1 LSDSPLFAGS
11 RRMVMSPHVRGVDRE
26 HPLDLPDR
34 VVLDLHLVQDLVPG
48 TVRGPQPQPLVRRL
62 PWAVLGR
69 HVAPRRPGAQPPQD
83 RVDHLPVITPAPTT
97 PGRDRQQ
104 RLDPRP
110 RRVSQLTTPH
120 THNPDITGHMPRT
133 FAGQGLG
140 NSVVTIRSRG
150 RSIKYSARR
159 AVARGNRQAVTVPR
173 APRVHPPVTR
183 RPGGRRPAATAP
195 HDPLLD
201 PVEGEP
207 CHRSPSGP
215 GGARR
220 SAPPAARVPSRSSPA
235 RRSPWA

>member
-1 LSDSPLFAGS
+1 SDSPLFAGS

-69 HVAPRRPGAQPPQD
+69 HVAPRRPGAPPPQA

-133 FAGQGLG
+133 FAGQGL
-140 NSVVTIRSRG
+140 
-150 RSIKYSARR
+150 
-159 AVARGNRQAVTVPR
+159 ARGQRVVSADPRTVSPR
-173 APRVHPPVTR
+173 ELRARLSAGQEPPPGPR
-183 RPGGRRPAATAP
+183 
-195 HDPLLD
+195 
-201 PVEGEP
+201 
-207 CHRSPSGP
+207 SKS
-215 GGARR
+215 
-220 SAPPAARVPSRSSPA
+220 
-235 RRSPWA
+235 

>member
-1 LSDSPLFAGS
+1 
-11 RRMVMSPHVRGVDRE
+11 MVMSPHVRGVDRE

-34 VVLDLHLVQDLVPG
+34 VVLDLHVVQDLVPG

-120 THNPDITGHMPRT
+120 THNPDSTGHMTRT
-133 FAGQGLG
+133 SAGQGLVWMPWE
-140 NSVVTIRSRG
+140 STSEAWPLQQLLYACWVQ
-150 RSIKYSARR
+150 SASW
-159 AVARGNRQAVTVPR
+159 A
-173 APRVHPPVTR
+173 APLPTT
-183 RPGGRRPAATAP
+183 RRPAARGTRAP
-195 HDPLLD
+195 GRAPLI
-201 PVEGEP
+201 
-207 CHRSPSGP
+207 
-215 GGARR
+215 
-220 SAPPAARVPSRSSPA
+220 
-235 RRSPWA
+235 WK